1 MIDIENKVID
11 TLSQAF
17 DGVATVSGVFV
28 ESPARFPWVY
38 AREISNTEYQ
48 RSIDNDLHDHHA
60 SVTYRIEYY
69 SAARVGA
76 KQEIKAM
83 AQIGDV
89 TMQNMKFRRS
99 SFSFI
104 PNYDRS
110 VVRAYADYRAVV
122 GEGVQVGDDVVYQM
136 YR

>member
-11 TLSQAF
+11 TISEAF
-17 DGVATVSGVFV
+17 DGVATVSGTFV
-28 ESPARFPWVY
+28 ESPEQLPWVY
-38 AREISNTEYQ
+38 VREISNTEYA
-48 RSIDNDLHDHHA
+48 RSITNDLRDHHA
-60 SVTYRIEYY
+60 SVTFRIEYF
-69 SAARVGA
+69 SAAKIGA
-76 KQEIKAM
+76 KQEVKAL
-83 AQIGDV
+83 AQIGD
-89 TMQNMKFRRS
+89 TAFQGMKFRRT

-122 GEGVQVGDDVVYQM
+122 GEPKQVGDDVIYQM